1 MIFESVPCSEV
12 FCITADVMID
22 KDLLCRPND
31 QSVMAQVLTLRRRYR
46 LGRLGRSEVRVGT
59 VDFEIVST
67 WVLDKETGN
76 RFLLSVSA
84 LFDRFLKMETGD
96 LIIVVFLLPG
106 GIHRRPSG

>member
-59 VDFEIVST
+59 FDSEIFYLHLGQYWPKTKLEIRS
-67 WVLDKETGN
+67 N
-76 RFLLSVSA
+76 S
-84 LFDRFLKMETGD
+84 
-96 LIIVVFLLPG
+96 LI
-106 GIHRRPSG
+106 